1 MILLFQSDISG
12 VLIFL
17 SCKFLNCKSGG
28 LTRLVP
34 DPAQACR
41 CPSAVVCHAPDVNC
55 NLTRVHSRSESNGL
69 TRFTP
74 RRGCG
79 AYAAAFGGRIDVT
92 ISVRPRPVRVA

>member
-17 SCKFLNCKSGG
+17 SCKYGG

-41 CPSAVVCHAPDVNC
+41 CPSAAVPCARRQLQSHAGSFPQRKQRPDPVY
-55 NLTRVHSRSESNGL
+55 SP
-69 TRFTP
+69 P
-74 RRGCG
+74 RLR
-79 AYAAAFGGRIDVT
+79 AYAATLGGRIDVT
-92 ISVRPRPVRVA
+92 ISVGPRSVKVA